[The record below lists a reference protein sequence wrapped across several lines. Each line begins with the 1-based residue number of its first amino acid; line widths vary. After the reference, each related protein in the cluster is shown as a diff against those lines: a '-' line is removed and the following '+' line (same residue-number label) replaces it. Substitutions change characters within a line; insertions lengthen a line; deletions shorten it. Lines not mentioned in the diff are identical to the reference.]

1 MTATEL
7 RRQLY
12 VVLGRIAE
20 SGDTVRV
27 THKNH
32 SFRIVPDDR
41 RPFTERLVRHDTLL
55 VPADELVASEPGDWQ
70 WDEDHNLDRLS

>member
-1 MTATEL
+1 MTATQL
-7 RRQLY
+7 RQQLY

-20 SGDTVRV
+20 SGDTVEV

-32 SFRIVPDDR
+32 TFRIVPEDTR
-41 RPFTERLVRHDTLL
+41 TFTDRLVRHDTLL

-70 WDEDHNLDRLS
+70 WSEDRNLDRLS